1 MRVLVAGQ
9 LPREAHNAPLHLFSA
24 SASLVD
30 FAQGAYRRRSRETSL
45 PLDQLLTGFQAEG
58 LAMSYTMED
67 FKRDYIKEHL
77 ARLTPQER
85 EEILR
90 ALPAEERLAGLPPE
104 ERREVLQSLPPKQLR
119 EFLKSLPP
127 EELLASLSAEQ
138 IRNYLDRQTAPRP
151 PQSRKPRRKR

>member
-1 MRVLVAGQ
+1 VAGQ

-67 FKRDYIKEHL
+67 FKRDYIKEHFPK
-77 ARLTPQER
+77 LTPQEHR
-85 EEILR
+85 EL
-90 ALPAEERLAGLPPE
+90 LQSLPPE
-104 ERREVLQSLPPKQLR
+104 EHRELLQSLSPEERRDVLQSLPPKRLR
-119 EFLKSLPP
+119 KFLKSLPP